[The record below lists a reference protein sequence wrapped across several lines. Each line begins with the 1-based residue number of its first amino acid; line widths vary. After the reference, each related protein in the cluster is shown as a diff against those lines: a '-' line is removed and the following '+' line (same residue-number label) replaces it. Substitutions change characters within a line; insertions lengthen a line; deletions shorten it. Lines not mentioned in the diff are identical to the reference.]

1 MDTRKQTT
9 ITITETEG
17 QGISY
22 SIKTPG
28 RREIK
33 LKFETVEAFIFYLKR
48 TIAVMEN
55 ANNKQAGGQIE
66 RLN

>member
-17 QGISY
+17 QGIRWTMQS
-22 SIKTPG
+22 PG
-28 RREIK
+28 RRKIS
-33 LKFETVEAFIFYLKR
+33 LRFTTVEAFIFYLKR

-55 ANNKQAGGQIE
+55 ADAKQNSAPK
-66 RLN
+66 N